1 MTALEFVQ
9 KTQSLHL
16 VVAEIN
22 DNKRYKAEDL
32 AAAYAIDSLTTEE
45 IEFLDESLQKH
56 LDDLLFHQ
64 ANFDEQRAME
74 ICQEIV
80 SS

>member
-45 IEFLDESLQKH
+45 YEFLLENIEKH

-64 ANFDEQRAME
+64 AKFDEQRAME
-74 ICQEIV
+74 ICREIV
-80 SS
+80 NS

>member
-1 MTALEFVQ
+1 MTALAFVQ

-45 IEFLDESLQKH
+45 IEFLDSSLQKH

-64 ANFDEQRAME
+64 AKFDEQRAMD
-74 ICQEIV
+74 ICRVIV
-80 SS
+80 NS